1 MPGRFRRLGL
11 ALAIL
16 ALLLL
21 AGAGGVLWL
30 ARSPDALRW
39 AANRIESALGGRLEL
54 HGLSGSLAHRFVVE
68 RAVFAQGGV
77 HIELRDIEIA
87 WSLRALLSRAVDIS
101 SLRVGHVDVR
111 VEPSGEPIELPDSL
125 ALPVDIRAKAVAI
138 GALEVRI
145 AESEPLHFRELTL
158 GYRGGRT
165 RHEVESLGIGTP
177 WGPVSGALA
186 MGAHAD
192 FPVEGRIAWTLA
204 DLPVEGALDATVAG
218 SLGRIELPVTGVLLG
233 HAVTGSARLR
243 LFEDAKIEA
252 MQARWRSVDL
262 ATLLE
267 GAPVTAI
274 DVDAVLEP
282 APDTLLAGRFQL
294 ANAAPGP
301 LSGERIPL
309 VAARGR
315 FLVAEGALA
324 VSGLDADLGSA
335 GTARGGIQV
344 SSAGA
349 VLGLDVARLDLDG
362 LHEELATTALDGRI
376 DARLAGSDQGA
387 TATLAQPGLR
397 LSVEASRHGEQV
409 EVTRLAVNHRGGRL
423 DGRGRIRLD
432 GPRAFAAD
440 LRFDGID
447 PSTFTDAPS
456 ARLTGTTR
464 VEGSLA
470 PDWQLR
476 GGFELR
482 NSRLRGHSVSGS
494 GSVTADAR
502 RVATRATVLRIGDN
516 ELRLDGAF
524 GGPRD
529 SLAFRL
535 DARRLSDIDPRLG
548 GRLEAEGAVSGR
560 VSQPALQVA
569 FAGSELAFADYRA
582 EVAHGE
588 GTYTHGRDPVFR
600 LAAGGERLVLPAL
613 GELAAAGV
621 ELDGRQ
627 SSHTAKVTA
636 TGRVVDASMELR
648 GGYAR
653 ARWAGEVTALE
664 NRGRHPM
671 KLTAP
676 VPLQVGTQ
684 EFRLGAAEIGGPVGK
699 ARIERIEFGAGRLE
713 TAGEFS
719 GAPLAVALALAGI
732 DPGQTSLRLRG
743 AWRLAT
749 TPRVNGTF
757 HVERESGGV
766 TFGDAP
772 PYTLRLAELRIEG
785 EVVED
790 RLTLKGRVVD
800 EELGDATLT
809 ATALPVPGARPPAL
823 GLDSVLAARVEI
835 QVPTLRALDRVVG
848 ANASISGNARASLAV
863 AGTVGEPDVTGTL
876 DADGVRIAAPQHGL
890 FLADG
895 RLHAALQDREL
906 RIGELSVAGGSGRFS
921 ATGRLGLD
929 GPDARSTIAWR
940 AENFRLFNSPSRL
953 LVLDG
958 SGTLETSDR
967 ALLARGALTASQAH
981 FLLAQP
987 QGPRL
992 ADDVVVV
999 GRAPPPAPRGLPLPL
1014 DVDVTFDLGE
1024 RFHVEERG
1032 LDALL
1037 SGRLRVR
1044 TDGAGRLSADGVVNV
1059 DRGTYL
1065 AYGQTMFIDNGRL
1078 YFNGPPGDPG
1088 LEITAMRRNLPVQV
1102 GIRITGTAL
1111 TPVVQLISEPPMPD
1125 NEKLSWLILGR
1136 SPGNTS
1142 TADAATLAAAAE
1154 ALIAGPS
1161 GVPITTRLARQVG
1174 LDEIGLRSRGDEGEA
1189 VAIGRRLSD
1198 RVYLFLERGIS
1209 AATNALIIEYAL
1221 TRELRLRAEAGEVN
1235 GIGISW
1241 GRTLE

>member
-1 MPGRFRRLGL
+1 MPGRSRRLGL

-16 ALLLL
+16 ALLVL
-21 AGAGGVLWL
+21 AGASGMLWL

-54 HGLSGSLAHRFVVE
+54 HGLSGSLARRFLVE
-68 RAVFAQGGV
+68 RATFEQGGV
-77 HIELRDIEIA
+77 HVELRDLEID
-87 WSLRALLSRAVDIS
+87 WSLRALLSRAVEIS
-101 SLRVGHVDVR
+101 SLRIGQVDVR
-111 VEPSGEPIELPDSL
+111 VVPSGDEIDLPSSL
-125 ALPVDIRAKAVAI
+125 ALPVDIRADAVAVGKI
-138 GALEVRI
+138 GVRVG
-145 AESEPLHFRELTL
+145 ATAPLHFRDLSL
-158 GYRGGRT
+158 AYRGGRV
-165 RHEVESLGIGTP
+165 RHEVEALSIGTP
-177 WGPVSGALA
+177 WGPMSGALH
-186 MGAHAD
+186 MGARAD
-192 FPVEGRIAWTLA
+192 FPLEGNLAWVLA
-204 DLPVEGALDATVAG
+204 DLPVDGALDVKVEG
-218 SLGRIELPVTGVLLG
+218 VLERIELPVTGMLLR

-243 LFEDAKIEA
+243 LFEDEKIEA
-252 MQARWRSVDL
+252 MRARWTTVDL
-262 ATLLE
+262 AALFE
-267 GAPVTAI
+267 GAPASAI

-282 APDTLLAGRFQL
+282 TPDALISGRFEL
-294 ANAAPGP
+294 VNAAPGA
-301 LSGERIPL
+301 LSQERIPL

-315 FLVAEGALA
+315 FRVAERAFH
-324 VSGLDADLGSA
+324 VTGLDADLGSA
-335 GTARGGIQV
+335 GEARGEVQI

-349 VLGLDVARLDLDG
+349 VLGFDVTHLDLDG
-362 LHEELATTALDGRI
+362 LQEKLATTALDGRI
-376 DARLAGSDQGA
+376 DARLAGKDQSA
-387 TATLAQPGLR
+387 TATLAQRGLS
-397 LSVEASRHGEQV
+397 LAIEASRQGELV

-423 DGRGRIRLD
+423 DGQGQIRLD
-432 GPRAFAAD
+432 GPQAFAAD
-440 LRFDGID
+440 LRFSGID
-447 PSTFTDAPS
+447 PSAFADAPS
-456 ARLTGTTR
+456 ARLTGSTR
-464 VEGSLA
+464 LEGNLA

-482 NSRLRGHSVSGS
+482 DSRLRGHSVSGN

-502 RVATRATVLRIGDN
+502 RVATRGTVLRIGDN

-529 SLAFRL
+529 SLSYRL
-535 DARRLSDIDPRLG
+535 DARQLSDIDPRLG
-548 GRLEAEGAVSGR
+548 GRLEADGSVSGR
-560 VSQPALQVA
+560 VSQPALKFA
-569 FAGSELAFADYRA
+569 FAGAQLAFADYRA
-582 EVAHGE
+582 DGIRGE
-588 GTYTHGRDPVFR
+588 GSYTHGRDPGFS
-600 LAAGGERLVLPAL
+600 LAAWGERLVLPAL
-613 GELAAAGV
+613 GELASSRV

-627 SSHTAKVTA
+627 SSHTAKISA
-636 TGRVVDASMELR
+636 TGRIVDASVELR

-653 ARWAGEVTALE
+653 ARWTGEVKAFE

-671 KLTAP
+671 KLVAP
-676 VPLQVGTQ
+676 VPLQAGAR
-684 EFRLGAAEIGGPVGK
+684 EFRLGAAEIGGPIGK
-699 ARIERIEFGAGRLE
+699 ARIERIEFGAGQLE
-713 TAGEFS
+713 TAGEFT
-719 GAPLAVALALAGI
+719 GAPLAVALAFAGV

-772 PYTLRLAELRIEG
+772 PYTLRLSEFRIEG

-790 RLTLKGRVVD
+790 RLTLKGRAID
-800 EELGDATLT
+800 EELGEATIT
-809 ATALPVPGARPPAL
+809 ATALPVAGARPPAL
-823 GLDSVLAARVEI
+823 GQDSALSARVEI
-835 QVPTLRALDRVVG
+835 DVPTLRALDRVVG
-848 ANASISGNARASLAV
+848 ANASISGNARASVAV
-863 AGTVGEPDVTGTL
+863 AGTVGEPVITGTL
-876 DADGVRIAAPQHGL
+876 GADGVRIAAPQHGL
-890 FLADG
+890 FLTDG
-895 RLHAALQDREL
+895 RLHAALLDQEL
-906 RIGELSVAGGSGRFS
+906 RITELSVAGGSGHFS
-921 ATGRLGLD
+921 ATGRLALG
-929 GPDARSTIAWR
+929 GANPKSSIAWR
-940 AENFRLFNSPSRL
+940 AEDFRLFNSPSRRL
-953 LVLDG
+953 ELDG

-967 ALLARGALTASQAH
+967 ALLARGELTASQAH
-981 FLLAQP
+981 FLLTQT

-999 GRAPPPAPRGLPLPL
+999 GRAPPPRPRRLPLPL
-1014 DVDVTFDLGE
+1014 DVDVTFDFGE
-1024 RFHVEERG
+1024 SFHVEERG
-1032 LDALL
+1032 LDAFL

-1044 TDGAGRLSADGVVNV
+1044 TDSAGRLSADGVVNV

-1102 GIRITGTAL
+1102 GIRLTGTAL
-1111 TPVVQLISEPPMPD
+1111 APVVQLISEPPMPD

-1161 GVPITTRLARQVG
+1161 GVPVTTRLARQVG

-1198 RVYLFLERGIS
+1198 RVYLFLERGLS

-1241 GRTLE
+1241 GRSLE

>member
-30 ARSPDALRW
+30 ARSPDALRF
-39 AANRIESALGGRLEL
+39 AANRIEAALGGRLEL
-54 HGLSGSLAHRFVVE
+54 RGLSGSLARRFLVE
-68 RAVFAQGGV
+68 RATFAHGGV
-77 HIELRDIEIA
+77 RVELRDIEID
-87 WSLRALLSRAVDIS
+87 WSLRALLSRAVEIS
-101 SLRVGHVDVR
+101 SLKVGRVDVR
-111 VEPSGEPIELPDSL
+111 VVPSGNEIELPASL
-125 ALPVDIRAKAVAI
+125 ALPVDIRADAVAVAAI
-138 GALEVRI
+138 EVRVG
-145 AESEPLHFRELTL
+145 ESAALHFRDLSL
-158 GYRGGRT
+158 AYRGGRL
-165 RHEVESLGIGTP
+165 RHEVEALGVGTP
-177 WGPVSGALA
+177 WGPMSGALR

-192 FPVEGRIAWTLA
+192 FPLEGNLAWTLA
-204 DLPVEGALDATVAG
+204 DLPVDGALEAKVEGVLT
-218 SLGRIELPVTGVLLG
+218 RIELPVAGVLLG
-233 HAVTGSARLR
+233 HAVTGTARLR
-243 LFEDAKIEA
+243 LFEEEKIES
-252 MQARWRSVDL
+252 MQARWKAVDL
-262 ATLLE
+262 ASLFE
-267 GAPVTAI
+267 GAPASAI
-274 DVDAVLEP
+274 DVDSILEP
-282 APDTLLAGRFQL
+282 TPDALLTGRFEL
-294 ANAAPGP
+294 ANAAPGA
-301 LSGERIPL
+301 LSRERIPL

-315 FLVAEGALA
+315 FRVADGILSVKE
-324 VSGLDADLGSA
+324 LDADLGSA
-335 GTARGGIQV
+335 GAARGEVQV

-349 VLGLDVARLDLDG
+349 ILGLDVTGLDLDAF
-362 LHEELATTALDGRI
+362 HDRLATTALDGRI
-376 DARLAGSDQGA
+376 DARLAGKEQSA

-397 LSVEASRHGEQV
+397 LAIEASRQGEQV

-423 DGRGRIRLD
+423 DGQGRIRLD
-432 GPRAFAAD
+432 GPQAFAAD
-440 LRFDGID
+440 LRFNGID
-447 PSTFTDAPS
+447 PSAFADAPG
-456 ARLTGTTR
+456 ARLTGSTR
-464 VEGSLA
+464 LEGNLA

-476 GGFELR
+476 GRFELR
-482 NSRLRGHSVSGS
+482 DSRLRGRSVSGN

-529 SLAFRL
+529 SLSYRL
-535 DARRLSDIDPRLG
+535 DARQLSDVDPRLS
-548 GRLEAEGAVSGR
+548 GRLEAEGSVSGR
-560 VSQPALQVA
+560 VSQPAVQFT
-569 FAGSELAFADYRA
+569 FAGAELAFANYRA
-582 EVAHGE
+582 DMVHGE
-588 GTYTHGRDPVFR
+588 GTYTHGRDPGVSV
-600 LAAGGERLVLPAL
+600 AARGERLVLPAL
-613 GELAAAGV
+613 GELASSRF
-621 ELDGRQ
+621 ELDGRR
-627 SSHTAKVTA
+627 SSHTAKISA
-636 TGRVVDASMELR
+636 TGRIVDASVELR

-653 ARWAGEVTALE
+653 ARWTGEVTAFE

-671 KLTAP
+671 KLVAP
-676 VPLQVGTQ
+676 VSLQAGWR
-684 EFRLGAAEIGGPVGK
+684 EFRLGAAEIEGPTGK

-713 TAGEFS
+713 TAGEFT
-719 GAPLAVALALAGI
+719 GAPLAVALALAGV

-772 PYTLRLAELRIEG
+772 PYTLRLSEFRIEG

-790 RLTLKGRVVD
+790 RLTLKGRAVE
-800 EELGDATLT
+800 EELGEATIT

-823 GLDSVLAARVEI
+823 GRDSALAARIEI
-835 QVPTLRALDRVVG
+835 DVPTLRALDRVVG
-848 ANASISGNARASLAV
+848 ANASIRGNARASLAV
-863 AGTVGEPDVTGTL
+863 AGTVGQPDITGTL

-890 FLADG
+890 FLTDG
-895 RLHAALQDREL
+895 RLHAALLDQEL
-906 RIGELSVAGGSGRFS
+906 RITELSIAGGSGHFS
-921 ATGRLGLD
+921 ATGRLALG
-929 GPDARSTIAWR
+929 GPQARSTIAWR
-940 AENFRLFNSPSRL
+940 AEDFRLFNSPSRRL
-953 LVLDG
+953 ELDG

-967 ALLARGALTASQAH
+967 ALLARGELTASQAH
-981 FLLAQP
+981 FLLTQS

-999 GRAPPPAPRGLPLPL
+999 GRAPPPARRRSPLPL
-1014 DVDVTFDLGE
+1014 DVDVTFDFGE
-1024 RFHVEERG
+1024 NFHVEERG
-1032 LDALL
+1032 LDAFL
-1037 SGRLRVR
+1037 SGLLRVR

-1065 AYGQTMFIDNGRL
+1065 AYGQTMFIENGRL
-1078 YFNGPPGDPG
+1078 YFNGPPDDPG

-1136 SPGNTS
+1136 SAGNTS

-1161 GVPITTRLARQVG
+1161 GVPVTTRLARQVG

-1198 RVYLFLERGIS
+1198 RVYVFLERGLS
-1209 AATNALIIEYAL
+1209 AATNALIVEYAL

>member
-1 MPGRFRRLGL
+1 MPIRFRRLGL

-16 ALLLL
+16 ALMLL

-30 ARSPDALRW
+30 ARSPDALRF

-54 HGLSGSLAHRFVVE
+54 HGLSGSLARRFVVE

-77 HIELRDIEIA
+77 RIELREIEIA
-87 WSLRALLSRAVDIS
+87 WSLRALLSRSVDIS
-101 SLRVGHVDVR
+101 SLQVGHVKVR
-111 VEPSGEPIELPDSL
+111 VVPSGEPVELPASL
-125 ALPVDIRAKAVAI
+125 ALPVDIRADTVAVDAVVI
-138 GALEVRI
+138 HVG
-145 AESEPLHFRELTL
+145 ESAPLHFRDVAL

-165 RHEVESLGIGTP
+165 RHEVNALRIGTP
-177 WGPVSGALA
+177 WGPMSGALG
-186 MGAHAD
+186 MGALAG
-192 FPVEGRIAWTLA
+192 FPVEGNLAWVLS
-204 DLPVEGALDATVAG
+204 DLPVEGALDAKVVG
-218 SLGRIELPVTGVLLG
+218 VLERIELPVTGSLLG

-243 LFEDAKIEA
+243 LFEDGKIEA
-252 MQARWRSVDL
+252 MQARWHSVDL
-262 ATLLE
+262 ATLFE
-267 GAPVTAI
+267 GAPASAM
-274 DVDAVLEP
+274 DVDAILEP
-282 APDTLLAGRFQL
+282 TPGTLLTGRFEL
-294 ANAAPGP
+294 ANAAPGA
-301 LSGERIPL
+301 LSQERIPL
-309 VAARGR
+309 VAGRGHFR
-315 FLVAEGALA
+315 FADRALE
-324 VSGLDADLGSA
+324 VTGLEADLGSA
-335 GTARGGIQV
+335 GGARGDVRVTTSGTVI
-344 SSAGA
+344 
-349 VLGLDVARLDLDG
+349 GLEVARLDLRG
-362 LHEELATTALDGRI
+362 LHGKLATTALDGRV
-376 DARLAGSDQGA
+376 DARLAGTDQSA
-387 TATLAQPGLR
+387 TIALAQPH
-397 LSVEASRHGEQV
+397 LSLGIGAARRGAQV

-432 GPRAFAAD
+432 GPREFAAD
-440 LRFDGID
+440 LQFSGID
-447 PSTFTDAPS
+447 PSAFVDAPG
-456 ARLTGTTR
+456 ARLTGSTR
-464 VEGSLA
+464 LTGRLA

-476 GGFELR
+476 GRFELR
-482 NSRLRGHSVSGS
+482 DSLLRGHAIAGH

-502 RVATRATVLRIGDN
+502 RVATPGTVLHIGDN
-516 ELRLDGAF
+516 ELRLEGAF

-529 SLAFRL
+529 SLSFRL
-535 DARRLSDIDPRLG
+535 DARRLSDVDPRLG
-548 GRLEAEGAVSGR
+548 GRLEAEGSVSGR
-560 VSQPALQVA
+560 VSQPALQFA
-569 FAGSELAFADYRA
+569 FAGTELAFADYRA
-582 EVAHGE
+582 DVVHGE
-588 GTYTHGRDPVFR
+588 GTYAHGRDPVFS
-600 LAAGGERLVLPAL
+600 LAAGGERLVLPAA
-613 GELAAAGV
+613 GELATARI

-627 SSHTAKVTA
+627 SAHTAKLTA
-636 TGRVVDASMELR
+636 TGRLVDATMELH
-648 GGYAR
+648 GGYTR
-653 ARWAGEVTALE
+653 PRWAGEVTAFE

-671 KLTAP
+671 KLRAP
-676 VPLQVGTQ
+676 ASLLVGTR
-684 EFRLGAAEIGGPVGK
+684 EFRLGAAEIVGE
-699 ARIERIEFGAGRLE
+699 AGNTRIERIEFGAGRLE

-719 GAPLAVALALAGI
+719 GAPAAAALALAGVE
-732 DPGQTSLRLRG
+732 PGQTSLRLRG

-772 PYTLRLAELRIEG
+772 PYSLRLSEFRIQG

-790 RLTLKGRVVD
+790 RLTLEGRAID
-800 EELGDATLT
+800 EELGEATIT

-823 GLDSVLAARVEI
+823 GQDSALVARVEI
-835 QVPTLRALDRVVG
+835 AIPTLRALDRVVG
-848 ANASISGNARASLAV
+848 ANASIRGNARASLAV
-863 AGTVGEPDVTGTL
+863 AGTVGEPEITGTL
-876 DADGVRIAAPQHGL
+876 DADDVRIAAPQHGL

-895 RLHAALQDREL
+895 RLHAALQGREL
-906 RIGELSVAGGSGRFS
+906 RIAELSVAGGSGRFS
-921 ATGRLGLD
+921 ATGRLALG
-929 GPDARSTIAWR
+929 GPDAKSTIAWR
-940 AENFRLFNSPSRL
+940 AEDFRLFNSPSRL

-958 SGTLETSDR
+958 NGSLETSDR
-967 ALLARGALTASQAH
+967 ALLARGELTASQAH
-981 FLLAQP
+981 FLLAQT

-999 GRAPPPAPRGLPLPL
+999 GRAPPPAPRRLPLPL

-1044 TDGAGRLSADGVVNV
+1044 TDSAGRLSADGVVHV

-1154 ALIAGPS
+1154 ALLAGPS
-1161 GVPITTRLARQVG
+1161 GVPVTTRLARQVG

-1198 RVYLFLERGIS
+1198 RVYLFLERGLS

>member
-11 ALAIL
+11 VLASI

-30 ARSPDALRW
+30 ARSPDALRF
-39 AANRIESALGGRLEL
+39 AAHRIESALGGRLEL
-54 HGLSGSLAHRFVVE
+54 HGLSGSLARRFVVE
-68 RAVFAQGGV
+68 RALFAQGGV
-77 HIELRDIEIA
+77 RIELREIEIA

-111 VEPSGEPIELPDSL
+111 VVPSGEAIELPASL
-125 ALPVDIRAKAVAI
+125 ALPVDIRADAVAV
-138 GALEVRI
+138 GAVEVR
-145 AESEPLHFRELTL
+145 AGESAPLHFRDLTF

-165 RHEVESLGIGTP
+165 RHEVEALGIGTP
-177 WGPVSGALA
+177 WGPMSGALR

-192 FPVEGRIAWTLA
+192 FPVEGNLAWTLA
-204 DLPVEGALDATVAG
+204 GLPVDGALESKVSG
-218 SLGRIELPVTGVLLG
+218 SLERIELPVTGILLR

-243 LFEDAKIEA
+243 LLADAKIEA
-252 MQARWRSVDL
+252 MQAQWESVNL
-262 ATLLE
+262 ATLFE
-267 GAPVTAI
+267 GAPASAI
-274 DVDAVLEP
+274 DVDAILEP
-282 APDTLLAGRFQL
+282 TPDALLIGRFKL
-294 ANAAPGP
+294 ANAAPGA
-301 LSGERIPL
+301 LSQARIPL
-309 VAARGR
+309 LAASGRFHVAEGTFAVTALDADFGSAGAARGE
-315 FLVAEGALA
+315 VK
-324 VSGLDADLGSA
+324 
-335 GTARGGIQV
+335 V

-349 VLGLDVARLDLDG
+349 VVGLDVARLDLDG
-362 LHEELATTALDGRI
+362 FHDRLAPTALDGRI
-376 DARLAGSDQGA
+376 DARLAGKVQSA
-387 TATLAQPGLR
+387 SATLAQRGLS
-397 LSVEASRHGEQV
+397 LAIEASRQGEQL

-423 DGRGRIRLD
+423 EGQGRIRLD
-432 GPRAFAAD
+432 GPQAFAAD
-440 LRFDGID
+440 LRFNGID
-447 PSTFTDAPS
+447 PSAFTDGPS
-456 ARLTGTTR
+456 ARLTGSTR
-464 VEGSLA
+464 LEGNLA

-476 GGFELR
+476 AGFELR
-482 NSRLRGHSVSGS
+482 DSRLRGHSVSGN
-494 GSVTADAR
+494 GSITADAR
-502 RVATRATVLRIGDN
+502 RVATPGTVLRIGDN

-529 SLAFRL
+529 SLSYRL
-535 DARRLSDIDPRLG
+535 DARQLSDIDSRLG
-548 GRLEAEGAVSGR
+548 GRLEAEGSVSGR
-560 VSQPALQVA
+560 VSQPAVQFA
-569 FAGSELAFADYRA
+569 FAGTELAFADYRA
-582 EVAHGE
+582 EGVHGE
-588 GTYTHGRDPVFR
+588 GTYTHGRDPGFR
-600 LAAGGERLVLPAL
+600 LDAWGERLVLPAL
-613 GELAAAGV
+613 GELASACV
-621 ELDGRQ
+621 RLEGRQ
-627 SSHTAKVTA
+627 GSHTAKVAA
-636 TGRVVDASMELR
+636 TGRVVDTSVELR

-653 ARWAGEVTALE
+653 NRWAGEVTEFE
-664 NRGRHPM
+664 NRGRHSM
-671 KLTAP
+671 KLRAP
-676 VPLQVGTQ
+676 VALQVGAR
-684 EFRLGAAEIGGPVGK
+684 EFRLGAAEISGEIGK

-719 GAPLAVALALAGI
+719 GAPLAVALALAGV

-772 PYTLRLAELRIEG
+772 PYTLRLSEFRIEG

-790 RLTLKGRVVD
+790 RLTLNGRAID
-800 EELGDATLT
+800 EELGEATIT

-823 GLDSVLAARVEI
+823 GLDSALAARVEVT
-835 QVPTLRALDRVVG
+835 VPTLRALDRVVG
-848 ANASISGNARASLAV
+848 ANASISGNARASITV
-863 AGTVGEPDVTGTL
+863 AGTLGKPDVTGTL
-876 DADGVRIAAPQHGL
+876 EAAGVRIVAPQHGL

-895 RLHAALQDREL
+895 RLHATLLDQQL
-906 RIGELSVAGGSGRFS
+906 RITELSVAGGSGRFS
-921 ATGRLGLD
+921 ATGTLALG
-929 GPDARSTIAWR
+929 GPDAKSTIAWR
-940 AENFRLFNSPSRL
+940 AEDFRLFNSPSRRL
-953 LVLDG
+953 ELDG

-967 ALLARGALTASQAH
+967 ALLARGELTASQAH
-981 FLLAQP
+981 FLLTQT

-999 GRAPPPAPRGLPLPL
+999 GRAPPPAPRRLPLPL
-1014 DVDVTFDLGE
+1014 DVDVTFDFGE

-1032 LDALL
+1032 LDAFL

-1044 TDGAGRLSADGVVNV
+1044 SDGAGRLSADGVVNV

-1088 LEITAMRRNLPVQV
+1088 LAITATRRNLPVQV

-1125 NEKLSWLILGR
+1125 NEILSWLILGR
-1136 SPGNTS
+1136 SPGSTS
-1142 TADAATLAAAAE
+1142 TADAAMLAAAAE

-1198 RVYLFLERGIS
+1198 RVYLFLERGLS